1 MVRHGWRGAL
11 TPHPFATCEE
21 ERPHRTT
28 PFRPVLTVAA
38 RSIFCGA
45 PLMFTTVS
53 VLSDLAAVPLAAP
66 KTIPQVIDGLT
77 GWIMGIIALVATLF
91 LTVGALRYM
100 SAGGDPA
107 QAEQAKSNFK
117 SALIGYALAV
127 LSPVILQ
134 VLQGI
139 LGG

>member
-1 MVRHGWRGAL
+1 MS
-11 TPHPFATCEE
+11 
-21 ERPHRTT
+21 TT
-28 PFRPVLTVAA
+28 
-38 RSIFCGA
+38 I
-45 PLMFTTVS
+45 S
-53 VLSDLAAVPLAAP
+53 VLSDLATAAAGQPLAAP

-77 GWIMGIIALVATLF
+77 GWIMGIIAVVATLF

-107 QAEQAKSNFK
+107 QAEQAKGNFK

-134 VLQGI
+134 VLQSI